1 MANSTHAFL
10 ITCVTNLHVGS
21 EGVNYGVV
29 DKLVQRDTITNNPV
43 INSSSLK
50 GALREFFKDK
60 WGESDQLKYI
70 FGVDN
75 AREEKENKKDAGV
88 GHYKFLEAKLLS
100 IPMRSNTK
108 PFFSVTTKF
117 LVDEI
122 NGQYSFLS
130 GGAQKVITGTYT
142 NENKSKTIVRLE
154 DWDTKADPAFSA
166 DALIGA
172 DAATLNEDTFKKVVK
187 QLPVIA
193 RNKLDNGTSKNLWY
207 EEVVPRESRFVFF
220 VIMDGKYDEEFIK
233 TFEHN
238 FVQIGGNGSVGFG
251 FTKISKIL

>member
-1 MANSTHAFL
+1 MANNTQAFL
-10 ITCVTNLHVGS
+10 ITCLTNLHVGS

-60 WGESDQLKYI
+60 WGESEKLRYI

-75 AREEKENKKDAGV
+75 TRETSDKKDAGI

-100 IPMRSNTK
+100 IPMRSDNK
-108 PFFSVTTKF
+108 PFYNVTTKY
-117 LVDEI
+117 LIDEI
-122 NGQYSFLS
+122 NNQYTLLNGEAIKIIS
-130 GGAQKVITGTYT
+130 GSYA
-142 NENKSKTIVRLE
+142 NENKSKTVVRLE
-154 DWDTKADPAFSA
+154 DWTTTADPNFAPDSK
-166 DALIGA
+166 IGT
-172 DAATLNEDTFKKVVK
+172 DVATLSEDIFKKVVK
-187 QLPVIA
+187 QLPVLA

-220 VIMDGKYDEEFIK
+220 VIMDGKHEDDFIK
-233 TFEHN
+233 EFEN
-238 FVQIGGNGSVGFG
+238 NYVQIGGNGSVGYG
-251 FTKISKIL
+251 FTKIIKIG

>member
-1 MANSTHAFL
+1 MTNSTHAFL

-29 DKLVQRDTITNNPV
+29 DKLVQRDTITNNPI

-60 WGESDQLKYI
+60 WGENDKLKYI

-75 AREEKENKKDAGV
+75 SREEKEDKKDAGI

-100 IPMRSNTK
+100 IPMRSNNK
-108 PFFSVTTKF
+108 PFFNVTTKY

-122 NGQYSFLS
+122 NKQYSFLS
-130 GGAQKVITGTYT
+130 GNMQKLISGTYT
-142 NENKSKTIVRLE
+142 NENKSKAIVRLE
-154 DWDTKADPAFSA
+154 DWDTTADPSFSA
-166 DALIGA
+166 DALIGS
-172 DAATLNEDTFKKVVK
+172 DVATLKEDTFKKVVK

-220 VIMDGKYDEEFIK
+220 VIMDGKYDNEFIETIEK
-233 TFEHN
+233 TY
-238 FVQIGGNGSVGFG
+238 VQIGGNGSVGYG
-251 FTKISKIL
+251 FSKISKIL